1 MLSVLQR
8 TLAPQTRPYGNKTS
22 LLASCEQNCLSDLFS
37 VHSMIIFHTRS
48 EKNSLARL
56 FKFSNTKPS
65 FRFISVHLINL
76 IYFHLILISFPFLSF
91 PFLSFPFLSFPFL
104 SFPFLSFPFLSFPF
118 LSFPPLSLI
127 TWIPSTHRKPLH
139 PSKIYVRLVECLG
152 SYD

>member
-37 VHSMIIFHTRS
+37 VHGMIIFHTRS

-65 FRFISVHLINL
+65 SRFISFHLINL

-91 PFLSFPFLSFPFL
+91 PFLSFPFLSSSISNHL
-104 SFPFLSFPFLSFPF
+104 D
-118 LSFPPLSLI
+118 
-127 TWIPSTHRKPLH
+127 PLH
-139 PSKIYVRLVECLG
+139 TQKAFASVQDICTAGRVPR
-152 SYD
+152 

>member
-37 VHSMIIFHTRS
+37 VHGMIIFHTRS

-65 FRFISVHLINL
+65 SRFISFHLINL
-76 IYFHLILISFPFLSF
+76 IYFHLILI
-91 PFLSFPFLSFPFL
+91 SFPFLSFPFL

>member
-37 VHSMIIFHTRS
+37 VYGMIIFHTRS

-104 SFPFLSFPFLSFPF
+104 SFPFLSFP
-118 LSFPPLSLI
+118 PLSLI